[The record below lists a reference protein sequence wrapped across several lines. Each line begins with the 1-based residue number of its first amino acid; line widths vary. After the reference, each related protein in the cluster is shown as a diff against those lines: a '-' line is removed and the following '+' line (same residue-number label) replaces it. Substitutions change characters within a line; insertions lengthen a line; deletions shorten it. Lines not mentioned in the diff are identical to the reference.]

1 MASKGRVRA
10 IAGQRRLCCVLLIV
24 GLVLGAP
31 AAAGAQQEGFAPI
44 NPTKAHKTI
53 TLTGEDMSIQDVVNI
68 ARHGAKVRIS
78 RDHQSYMNRA
88 YNLIIEAA
96 RQEIPV
102 YRFNRGAGAARETVI
117 FSGDPYRPDNLQN
130 LQTRR
135 VNAARNGAWEVED
148 PYRPY
153 VESEEIVRAMMAVRA
168 NNIKYVANGPATAQK
183 IADLLNKRITPLTQG
198 DGFYH
203 GEGDLPQAGNVEAA
217 IFGFGE
223 VFYNGQRMP
232 AADALAQAGIEP
244 GGVDPADPAN
254 DMGLFRGIYSTNAY
268 TLGQAPLL
276 VHHAK
281 KVLDWHDLV
290 FSVSMNGLNSSVTP
304 LSAVP
309 QRIERPLPYAN
320 WQAERLLDILDGSYL
335 FDLEFQ
341 IVNGQVQGIPR
352 LLQDPLSYRTYPQR
366 NGAAWRAWDE
376 LRKTTTIET
385 NASDHNPS
393 TAPGTRPWD
402 SPELREPWF
411 MRHYVKP
418 TPRNTPFEGWRSE
431 GGFTLSN
438 SNFNKTELSGNVEQF
453 TIALTDTVHTIALRT
468 LRIGQPF
475 FSVITPG
482 DVLSPEVLA
491 RAAPEYEGSAVLG
504 DLVDELQVLT
514 MPIPVEMDPDRV
526 HPDETFTLGSEKVA
540 KARLALDVSLKL
552 IAQEALSATFWADV
566 RKAQRPARSFG
577 DAPEC
582 TWEAFREVIPWQAEP
597 GTRPPNAG
605 EIPYGF
611 LLANEPA
618 TCLGRLAAAPSFD
631 RSKGGKSDH
640 HGKGRWDDD
649 DRW

>member
-24 GLVLGAP
+24 GLALGAP
-31 AAAGAQQEGFAPI
+31 AAASAQQEGFAPI

-53 TLTGEDMSIQDVVNI
+53 TLTGEDMSIQDVVDI

-78 RDHQSYMNRA
+78 RDHQNYMNRA

-117 FSGDPYRPDNLQN
+117 FSGDPYRPDNLAN

-135 VNAARNGAWEVED
+135 VNAARNGAWEVDD

-183 IADLLNKRITPLTQG
+183 IADLLNNRITPLTQG

-217 IFGFGE
+217 IFGFGD
-223 VFYNGQRMP
+223 VFYRGQRMS
-232 AADALAQAGIEP
+232 ATDALNQAGIEP
-244 GGVDPADPAN
+244 GGVDPDDPEN

-268 TLGQAPLL
+268 TFGQAALL
-276 VHHAK
+276 VNDAK
-281 KVLDWHDLV
+281 TVLDWHDLI

-376 LRKTTTIET
+376 LRKTTTIEI
-385 NASDHNPS
+385 NSSDHNPS

-418 TPRNTPFEGWRSE
+418 TPRNSPFEGWRSE

-475 FSVITPG
+475 FSVVAPG
-482 DVLSPEVLA
+482 DVLSPDVLA
-491 RAAPEYEGSAVLG
+491 RAAPEYEGPQVLG

-514 MPIPVEMDPDRV
+514 MPIPVEMDPNRV
-526 HPDETFTLGSEKVA
+526 HPDETFTFGSEKVA
-540 KARLALDVSLKL
+540 KARLALDVSLRL
-552 IAQEALSATFWADV
+552 IAQEALSATFWTDV
-566 RKAQRPARSFG
+566 REAQRPARSFG
-577 DAPEC
+577 DVPEC
-582 TWEAFREVIPWQAEP
+582 AWEEFREVIPWQAEP
-597 GTRPPNAG
+597 GTRPSNPG
-605 EIPYGF
+605 EIAYEF
-611 LLANEPA
+611 LRENSPVE
-618 TCLGRLAAAPSFD
+618 CLGRLAEAP
-631 RSKGGKSDH
+631 RIGGKHSGKGKH
-640 HGKGRWDDD
+640 HGRHDDD
-649 DRW
+649 

>member
-1 MASKGRVRA
+1 MASEGRVRA
-10 IAGQRRLCCVLLIV
+10 IAGIRRLGCALLV
-24 GLVLGAP
+24 AGFVLVLP
-31 AAAGAQQEGFAPI
+31 ATANAQQDGFTPI

-53 TLTGEDMSIQDVVNI
+53 TLTGEDMSIQDVVDI

-78 RDHQSYMNRA
+78 RDHANYMNRA

-117 FSGDPYRPDNLQN
+117 FSGDPYEPANLQN

-135 VNAARNGAWEVED
+135 VNAANGGRWRADRN
-148 PYRPY
+148 PYMPY

-203 GEGDLPQAGNVEAA
+203 GEGDLPQAGNVEAG

-232 AADALAQAGIEP
+232 ATAALTQAGIEP
-244 GGVDPADPAN
+244 GGVDPNDPEN

-268 TLGQAPLL
+268 TLGQAALL
-276 VHHAK
+276 VHDAK
-281 KVLDWHDLV
+281 KVLDWHDLI

-341 IVNGQVQGIPR
+341 VVNGQVQGIPR

-366 NGAAWRAWDE
+366 NGAAWRAWEE
-376 LRKTTTIET
+376 LRKTTTIEI
-385 NASDHNPS
+385 NSSDHNPS

-475 FSVITPG
+475 FSVITPA
-482 DVLSPEVLA
+482 DVLSPAVLA
-491 RAAPEYEGSAVLG
+491 RAASEYEGPQVLG

-514 MPIPVEMDPDRV
+514 MPIPVEMDPERV
-526 HPDETFTLGSEKVA
+526 HPDETFTFGSEKVA
-540 KARLALDVSLKL
+540 KARLALDVSLRL

-566 RKAQRPARSFG
+566 REAQRPARSFG
-577 DAPEC
+577 DVPEC
-582 TWEAFREVIPWQAEP
+582 AWGAFREVIPWQAEP
-597 GTRPPNAG
+597 GTRPSNPG
-605 EIPYGF
+605 EIAYEF
-611 LLANEPA
+611 LRENDPGD
-618 TCLGRLAAAPSFD
+618 CLGRLAKPP
-631 RSKGGKSDH
+631 RLGGKHS
-640 HGKGRWDDD
+640 GKGNDHGRHDNDD
-649 DRW
+649 

>member
-1 MASKGRVRA
+1 
-10 IAGQRRLCCVLLIV
+10 
-24 GLVLGAP
+24 
-31 AAAGAQQEGFAPI
+31 
-44 NPTKAHKTI
+44 
-53 TLTGEDMSIQDVVNI
+53 
-68 ARHGAKVRIS
+68 
-78 RDHQSYMNRA
+78 MNRA

-96 RQEIPV
+96 RQGIPV

-117 FSGDPYRPDNLQN
+117 FEGDPYRPDNLAN

-135 VNAARNGAWEVED
+135 LNAARNGAWEVED

-183 IADLLNKRITPLTQG
+183 IADLLNHRITPLTQG

-203 GEGDLPQAGNVEAA
+203 GEGDLPQAGNVESA
-217 IFGFGE
+217 IFGFGD
-223 VFYNGQRMP
+223 VFYNGQRMS
-232 AADALAQAGIEP
+232 AMEALTQAGIEP
-244 GGVDPADPAN
+244 GAVDPDDPAN

-268 TLGQAPLL
+268 TLGQAALL
-276 VHHAK
+276 VHDAK
-281 KVLDWHDLV
+281 KVLDWHDLI

-341 IVNGQVQGIPR
+341 VVNGQVQGIPR

-376 LRKTTTIET
+376 LRKTTTIEI
-385 NASDHNPS
+385 NSSDHNPS

-402 SPELREPWF
+402 SPELRTPWF
-411 MRHYVKP
+411 MRHYVRP
-418 TPRNTPFEGWRSE
+418 TPRNTQYEGWRSE

-475 FSVITPG
+475 FSVISPG
-482 DVLSPEVLA
+482 DVLSSEVLA
-491 RAAPEYEGSAVLG
+491 RAAPEYEGPGVLG

-514 MPIPVEMDPDRV
+514 MPIPVEMDPNRV
-526 HPDETFTLGSEKVA
+526 HPDETFTFGSEKVA
-540 KARLALDVSLKL
+540 KARLALDVSLRL
-552 IAQEALSATFWADV
+552 IAQEALSATFWANL
-566 RKAQRPARSFG
+566 REAQRPARSFG
-577 DAPEC
+577 DVPEC
-582 TWEAFREVIPWQAEP
+582 AWESFREVIPWQAEP
-597 GTRPPNAG
+597 GTRPSNPG
-605 EIPYGF
+605 EIAYEF
-611 LLANEPA
+611 LRENSPVE
-618 TCLGRLAAAPSFD
+618 CLGRLADPP
-631 RSKGGKSDH
+631 RIGGKHSGKGQH
-640 HGKGRWDDD
+640 HGRHDDD
-649 DRW
+649 